1 MITLTRQISAVLNNR
16 LVHEVP
22 GPVPT
27 YRINPVLEEA
37 VKVFQLALQINHPTV
52 VNLKRK
58 VNIWSDRTGT
68 SFFNSALGK
77 ISCHIYVHRHST
89 VLGTVILIAHEMV
102 HAWQIAT
109 NQPSKKDWEHQAVGL
124 SLAMVEEFHVSK
136 HPDRVESMVRA
147 EVHMAWGWVH

>member
-1 MITLTRQISAVLNNR
+1 MITLKRKISTKLNNR
-16 LVHEVP
+16 LVQEVP
-22 GPVPT
+22 GLVPT
-27 YRINPVLEEA
+27 HRINPVLEEA
-37 VKVFQLALQINHPTV
+37 VKVFQLALKIDQPTV
-52 VNLKRK
+52 VILKRK
-58 VNIWSDRTGT
+58 VDMWADLTGA
-68 SFFNSALGK
+68 SFYNSALGK

-109 NQPSKKDWEHQAVGL
+109 NQPSKKDWEHQAVEL

-136 HPDRVESMVRA
+136 HPERDESLARA